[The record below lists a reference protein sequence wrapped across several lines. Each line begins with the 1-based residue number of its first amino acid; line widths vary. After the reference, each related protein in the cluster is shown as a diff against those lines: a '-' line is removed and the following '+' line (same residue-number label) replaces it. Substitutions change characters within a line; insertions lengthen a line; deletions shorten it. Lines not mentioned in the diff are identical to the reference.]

1 VLKELKATLEQQ
13 VLPEPMV
20 QMADQDLKVL
30 KVLKAQRVIVDQRE
44 LQDPLVEMELDPRA
58 QQVLQDLKDQQALQD
73 LKDQQ
78 ALQAQAV
85 QDLQAQ

>member
-1 VLKELKATLEQQ
+1 VPKVLKAQQ
-13 VLPEPMV
+13 V

-30 KVLKAQRVIVDQRE
+30 KVLKVQRVIVDQQE